1 MFEDNP
7 NWVLVVDD
15 NDRNLMVLQ
24 SILEKASIPC
34 KTISSGKEALLL
46 AMQSPPSLVL
56 LDIMMPEMDGITV
69 CKKLKEIELTRAI
82 PVIFIS
88 ALTSKEDVLLGF
100 EAGGV
105 DYITKPFH
113 KEEVLARVK
122 AHLTIIRQ
130 KRELQE
136 TNQKLEEAIA
146 TKDRLFS
153 IISHDLIGP
162 VVNINNVLNIAVN
175 QSMEKELLKEFLRDA
190 LAANTSTLDLLKNLL
205 AWAKNQRNEI
215 NFNPHNID
223 VSIIINDNLNL
234 LKGLWTEKK
243 LTIINHI
250 QSPMMCFA
258 DENMLTIIFRNLIS
272 NAIKYS
278 YEGGKIEIYCT
289 EIEQNK
295 IKFCIKDE
303 GIGIEPKN
311 LHRILNRYE
320 HFTTPGTN
328 YEKGHGLGLTLVQD
342 FVSAHKGLL
351 EIETEPGKGS
361 RFCFSIPKN
370 LSDFPH

>member
-1 MFEDNP
+1 MIEDNSM
-7 NWVLVVDD
+7 WVLVVDD

-24 SILEKASIPC
+24 SILERASIPC
-34 KTISSGKEALLL
+34 KTTPSGQEALLL
-46 AMQSPPSLVL
+46 AMQAPPSLVL

-69 CKKLKEIELTRAI
+69 CKRLKEIEYTRDI

-136 TNQKLEEAIA
+136 TNQKLKEAIA

-175 QSMEKELLKEFLRDA
+175 QPMEKEMMIDFLRDA
-190 LAANTSTLDLLKNLL
+190 LAANTSTLELLKNLL

-223 VSIIINDNLNL
+223 ISIIINDNLNL
-234 LKGLWTEKK
+234 LKGLWAEKK
-243 LTIINHI
+243 LSIINHI
-250 QSPMMCFA
+250 KSPMICFA

-278 YEGGKIEIYCT
+278 YEGGKIEIFSSET
-289 EIEQNK
+289 ENNK

-303 GIGIEPKN
+303 GTGIEPDN
-311 LHRILNRYE
+311 LYRILNRYE

-342 FVSAHKGLL
+342 FVTAHQGTL
-351 EIETEPGKGS
+351 EVKSEPGKGS
-361 RFCFSIPKN
+361 LFCFSIPKN

>member
-1 MFEDNP
+1 MIEENTM
-7 NWVLVVDD
+7 WVLAVDD
-15 NDRNLMVLQ
+15 NDKNLMVLQ
-24 SILEKASIPC
+24 SILERASIPC
-34 KTISSGKEALLL
+34 KSTTSGEEALLL
-46 AMQSPPSLVL
+46 ALQSPPSLIL

-69 CKKLKEIELTRAI
+69 CKKLKENDNTRDI

-88 ALTSKEDVLLGF
+88 ALTSKEDVLMGF

-130 KRELQE
+130 RKELQQ
-136 TNQKLEEAIA
+136 TNQRLKEALA

-162 VVNINNVLNIAVN
+162 VVNINNVLSLAVN
-175 QSMEKELLKEFLRDA
+175 QPMEKEVLLDFLKDA
-190 LAANTSTLDLLKNLL
+190 LLANTSTLELLKNLL

-223 VSIIINDNLNL
+223 VSIIINDNIKL
-234 LKGLWTEKK
+234 LKGLWSEKK
-243 LTIINHI
+243 LEVINHVK
-250 QSPMMCFA
+250 SPTICFA
-258 DENMLTIIFRNLIS
+258 DENMLTIIFRNLFS

-278 YEGGKIEIYCT
+278 YPGGKIEIYSSNSNNN
-289 EIEQNK
+289 Q
-295 IKFCIKDE
+295 IKFCVKDE
-303 GIGIEPKN
+303 GVGILPEDLP
-311 LHRILNRYE
+311 RILNRYE
-320 HFTTPGTN
+320 QYSTPGTN

-342 FVSAHKGLL
+342 FLQAHQGTL
-351 EIETEPGKGS
+351 EVQSQPGQGS
-361 RFCFSIPKN
+361 LFCFTLPQN

>member
-24 SILEKASIPC
+24 SILEKVSIPC
-34 KTISSGKEALLL
+34 KTSTSGKEALLL
-46 AMQSPPSLVL
+46 AMQSPPALVL

-69 CKKLKEIELTRAI
+69 CKKLKEIEHTRDI

-88 ALTSKEDVLLGF
+88 ALTSKEDVLQGF

-136 TNQKLEEAIA
+136 TNQKLKEAIA

-175 QSMEKELLKEFLRDA
+175 QPMEKELLIEFLRDA

-223 VSIIINDNLNL
+223 VSIIIDDNLNL

-243 LTIINHI
+243 LTVINHI

-278 YEGGKIEIYCT
+278 YEGGKIEICCT
-289 EIEQNK
+289 ETEQNK
-295 IKFCIKDE
+295 IKFCVIDE
-303 GIGIEPKN
+303 GTGIEPEN
-311 LHRILNRYE
+311 LQRILNRYE
-320 HFTTPGTN
+320 HFTTLGTH

-342 FVSAHKGLL
+342 FVTAHKGIL
-351 EIETEPGKGS
+351 EIETEPGRGS

>member
-24 SILEKASIPC
+24 SILEKVSIPC
-34 KTISSGKEALLL
+34 KTSTSGKEALLL
-46 AMQSPPSLVL
+46 AMQTPPALVL

-69 CKKLKEIELTRAI
+69 CKKFKEIEHTRDI

-88 ALTSKEDVLLGF
+88 ALTSKEDVLQGF

-136 TNQKLEEAIA
+136 TNQKLKEAIA

-175 QSMEKELLKEFLRDA
+175 QPMEKELLIEFLRDA

-223 VSIIINDNLNL
+223 VSIIIDDNLNL

-243 LTIINHI
+243 LTVINHI
-250 QSPMMCFA
+250 KSPMMCFA

-278 YEGGKIEIYCT
+278 YEGGKIEIFCT
-289 EIEQNK
+289 ETDQNK
-295 IKFCIKDE
+295 IKFCVIDE
-303 GIGIEPKN
+303 GTGIEPEN
-311 LHRILNRYE
+311 LQRILNRYE
-320 HFTTPGTN
+320 HFSTPGTN

-342 FVSAHKGLL
+342 FVSAHKGIL
-351 EIETEPGKGS
+351 EIETEPGRGS